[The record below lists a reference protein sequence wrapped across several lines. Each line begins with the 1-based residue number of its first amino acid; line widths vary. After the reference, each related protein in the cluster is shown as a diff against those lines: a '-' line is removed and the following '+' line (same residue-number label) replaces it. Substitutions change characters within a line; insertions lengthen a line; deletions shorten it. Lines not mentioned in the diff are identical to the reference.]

1 MKKLWWVSIWLSV
14 FLAAGCSVVQQHKL
28 NANDA
33 VKVQVQGGDGFANRK
48 EVPHEE
54 AYFSLGRTTVW
65 LGAAGWAGLVFG
77 VCWLIRRHTRVS
89 RKLRGCG
96 DIEMSAS
103 TSGNVN

>member
-33 VKVQVQGGDGFANRK
+33 VNVQVQGGDGFAERK
-48 EVPHEE
+48 DVSHGE
-54 AYFSLGRTTVW
+54 ANIVLGPLAVW
-65 LGAAGWAGLVFG
+65 LGAAGGIGALFG
-77 VCWLIRRHTRVS
+77 VCWLVRRHARIS

-96 DIEMSAS
+96 DTEVPAATAGS
-103 TSGNVN
+103 VE